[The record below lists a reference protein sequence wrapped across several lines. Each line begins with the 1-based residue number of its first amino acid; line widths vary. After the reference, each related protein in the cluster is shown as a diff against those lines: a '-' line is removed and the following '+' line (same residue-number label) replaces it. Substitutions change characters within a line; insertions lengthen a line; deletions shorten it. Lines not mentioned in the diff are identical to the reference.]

1 MCKGEADKFR
11 DDLSRKEYGISGMC
25 QNCQDK
31 VWGGGEDYEGAIE
44 KSLLRL
50 MKARSRMHSDGRY
63 YVTGHEGDPQYEV
76 DEDWLHYNPDDPE
89 YGWENWRDAEVP
101 EGTDPDYEQ
110 EDLHREEQIG
120 NLDREIKRDTSRDP
134 AHRPG
139 GFWDQRLAEQEQY
152 NQNALLRIL
161 SRGINPET
169 GKLHP
174 SHNVPL
180 NELPYAERD
189 YNWTPISPE
198 DHKEYVKYNY
208 PTEDRQNKLF
218 PLSSIEEQAGFKP
231 GLVQRTYNRGLDM
244 RAFGP
249 NILTGEAQKLGEA
262 DPPEFHQNSIEKALL
277 KLMKADP
284 PKRLI
289 EHLTSMSHDDIANLP
304 VPSIQALTQALG
316 QDARQGVTT
325 GNKSGWERH
334 IQRLQQIRA
343 AHLPPPINETNIENA
358 LLKLMKQ
365 GEEEP
370 QQQTSEKL
378 QQTEVP
384 FYGHSAKLLEE
395 LKRYQ
400 QRMQEEGNKNPKTL
414 GDK

>member
-1 MCKGEADKFR
+1 
-11 DDLSRKEYGISGMC
+11 
-25 QNCQDK
+25 
-31 VWGGGEDYEGAIE
+31 
-44 KSLLRL
+44 
-50 MKARSRMHSDGRY
+50 
-63 YVTGHEGDPQYEV
+63 
-76 DEDWLHYNPDDPE
+76 
-89 YGWENWRDAEVP
+89 
-101 EGTDPDYEQ
+101 
-110 EDLHREEQIG
+110 
-120 NLDREIKRDTSRDP
+120 
-134 AHRPG
+134 
-139 GFWDQRLAEQEQY
+139 
-152 NQNALLRIL
+152 
-161 SRGINPET
+161 
-169 GKLHP
+169 
-174 SHNVPL
+174 
-180 NELPYAERD
+180 
-189 YNWTPISPE
+189 
-198 DHKEYVKYNY
+198 
-208 PTEDRQNKLF
+208 
-218 PLSSIEEQAGFKP
+218 
-231 GLVQRTYNRGLDM
+231 
-244 RAFGP
+244 
-249 NILTGEAQKLGEA
+249 
-262 DPPEFHQNSIEKALL
+262 
-277 KLMKADP
+277 MKADP

-304 VPSIQALTQALG
+304 VPSIQALTQPLG